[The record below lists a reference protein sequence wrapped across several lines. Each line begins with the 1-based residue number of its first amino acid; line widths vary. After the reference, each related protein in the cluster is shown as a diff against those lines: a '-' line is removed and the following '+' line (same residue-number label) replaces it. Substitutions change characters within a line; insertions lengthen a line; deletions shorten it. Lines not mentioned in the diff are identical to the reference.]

1 MSTTLSRCCR
11 PSKESWA
18 AVSRLVAPFSAVAV
32 IGNRVLLISVD
43 LPEPDTPVTQ
53 VNSPTGSSRL
63 TLCRL
68 LPRAPF
74 SLSSVFRLRGVRL
87 AGTAIFLRPDRY
99 LPVSE
104 SGWFI
109 TSSGVPSATI
119 RPPCTPAPGPM
130 STT

>member
-1 MSTTLSRCCR
+1 M
-11 PSKESWA
+11 
-18 AVSRLVAPFSAVAV
+18 APFSAVAV

-43 LPEPDTPVTQ
+43 LPEPETPVTQ
-53 VNSPTGSSRL
+53 VNSPTGTSRF
-63 TLCRL
+63 TFCRL

-74 SLSSVFRLRGVRL
+74 SLSSFFLSRGVRS
-87 AGTAIFLRPDRY
+87 AGTAIFLRPERY
-99 LPVSE
+99 LPVTE

-119 RPPCTPAPGPM
+119 CPPCTPAPGPM